1 MSEITKEQVEKFRKA
16 IFILSTGIPM
26 PPDDEECQWLRDTAS
41 ALISAWER
49 KQETCKWTCSPVTF
63 IGTECGR
70 RWPGASPGPSSGIYF
85 CFHCGRRIEEV
96 KDGN

>member
-1 MSEITKEQVEKFRKA
+1 MSEITKEQVEGFRWV
-16 IFILSTGIPM
+16 LSTFC
-26 PPDDEECQWLRDTAS
+26 DEGEKTVLS